1 VKLKPRDIT
10 VSAVFSVLTAI
21 GAWISIPLPI
31 TPVPF
36 TLQVFFVLLSGAVLG
51 GRLGAL
57 AQIIYLLLGLIG
69 LPVFA
74 GGESGPGV
82 LIGPTGGYLL
92 GFVVGAYLTGR
103 ISQNERLSSFI
114 RMAIATLSGL
124 LPIYMLGEIGL
135 WLWLRSSLPVLLMI
149 GVVPFL
155 PLDAVKAIMAAYIAS
170 RKQLK
175 QVLRRQL
182 L

>member
-1 VKLKPRDIT
+1 VRLKPRDVT

-31 TPVPF
+31 SPVPF

-57 AQIIYLLLGLIG
+57 AQMIYLLLGLIG

-82 LIGPTGGYLL
+82 LVGPTGGYLL
-92 GFVVGAYLTGR
+92 GFVVAAYLTGR
-103 ISQNERLSSFI
+103 IAEGERFSSLI
-114 RMAIATLSGL
+114 RMILGSLSGL
-124 LPIYMLGEIGL
+124 VPIYLFGEIGL
-135 WLWLRSSLPVLLMI
+135 WVWLRSSLPVLLMF
-149 GVVPFL
+149 GVIPFL
-155 PLDAVKAIMAAYIAS
+155 PADVIKAIMAAYIAS
-170 RKQLK
+170 RRQM
-175 QVLRRQL
+175 RQL
-182 L
+182 LQRQN

>member
-1 VKLKPRDIT
+1 VRLKPRDVT

-57 AQIIYLLLGLIG
+57 AQMIYLLLGLIG

-74 GGESGPGV
+74 GGGSGPGV
-82 LIGPTGGYLL
+82 LVGPTGGYLL
-92 GFVVGAYLTGR
+92 GFVVAAYLTGR
-103 ISQNERLSSFI
+103 IAEGERFSCLI
-114 RMAIATLSGL
+114 RMIIASLSGL
-124 LPIYMLGEIGL
+124 VPIYLLGEIGL
-135 WLWLRSSLPVLLMI
+135 WMWLRSSLPVLLMF
-149 GVVPFL
+149 GVIPFL
-155 PLDAVKAIMAAYIAS
+155 PADVIKAIMAAYIAS
-170 RKQLK
+170 RRQMKQLLQK
-175 QVLRRQL
+175 QN
-182 L
+182 